1 MEEESPQGLLFRD
14 QDFSSDL
21 LKQLNVLRQNRIL
34 TDVLLCTNDI
44 EIPCHKNVLVSSS
57 PYFKAMFC
65 NNFKESIQEKVKLQ
79 GIDSSILHSIVLYIY
94 TGEVLMTAEN
104 ILSLMETASMLQ
116 YMKLFEACSAYLQD
130 QLSPDN
136 CLSLIRLSE
145 ILHCQDL
152 NQKAK
157 AMALKCFPEVATS
170 EDLKELCALELI
182 DYLGND
188 ELCGEE
194 EQVFEA
200 IMVWVRHDLQA
211 RQGYIQDLF
220 KKVRLQYVHPTFF
233 FRFIAN
239 DSLIQSSS
247 ACQNILEL
255 ANKQMFSLYSVSAP
269 DVRPMWHVP
278 RRYSCREFLLLI
290 GGRKDNQQTTR
301 DVLLYDEKTNQWLS
315 LAKYPTRLYKASAV
329 SLHSNVYLL
338 GGIPVGNGRNQVS
351 NNVYIFSLK
360 LNQWRLIDPML
371 IARYSHRS
379 VAYKNYIFA
388 IGGIGVNQE
397 ILNSMERYDSIYNIW
412 EDMANIPTAVLHP
425 AVSAKDQRIY
435 LFGGED
441 MMQNPVR
448 LIQVYHVSRNMWFRM
463 ETRMVKNVCAP
474 AVLIGDRIFIVGGY
488 TRRVI
493 AYDTKANKFVKCADM
508 KERRMHHGVAAINEK
523 LYLAGGRCL
532 TTDNAIV
539 DSDSLECYD
548 PQTDTWCSMGKLP
561 HRLFDHGCLALQCVP
576 YANLLGEGSGGKT
589 FS

>member
-1 MEEESPQGLLFRD
+1 
-14 QDFSSDL
+14 
-21 LKQLNVLRQNRIL
+21 
-34 TDVLLCTNDI
+34 
-44 EIPCHKNVLVSSS
+44 
-57 PYFKAMFC
+57 MFC
-65 NNFKESIQEKVKLQ
+65 NNFKESVQEKVNLQ
-79 GIDSSILHSIVLYIY
+79 GMDSGILHAIILYVY
-94 TGEVLMTAEN
+94 TGEVLMTHEN

-130 QLSPDN
+130 QLSPEN
-136 CLSLIRLSE
+136 CLSLSRLSE

-157 AMALKCFPEVATS
+157 AMALKYFPEVATS
-170 EDLKELCALELI
+170 EDLKELCVLELI

-188 ELCGEE
+188 ELYGEE

-239 DSLIQSSS
+239 DSLIQSSPD
-247 ACQNILEL
+247 CQNILKL

-269 DVRPMWHVP
+269 DVKPIWHVP

-315 LAKYPTRLYKASAV
+315 LAKYPTRVYKASAV
-329 SLHSNVYLL
+329 SLHSNIYLL
-338 GGIPVGNGRNQVS
+338 GGIPIGNGRNQVS

-360 LNQWRLIDPML
+360 LNQWRLIEPML
-371 IARYSHRS
+371 MARYSHRS

-388 IGGIGVNQE
+388 IGGIGVNRE

-441 MMQNPVR
+441 LMQNPVR

-474 AVLIGDRIFIVGGY
+474 AVLIGDRIFIIGGY

-493 AYDTKANKFVKCADM
+493 AYDTKDNKFVKCADM

-523 LYLAGGRCL
+523 LYLTGGRCL
-532 TTDNAIV
+532 TVDNAIV
-539 DSDSLECYD
+539 DSDSLDCYD
-548 PQTDTWCSMGKLP
+548 PQTDTWCSKGKLP
-561 HRLFDHGCLALQCVP
+561 HRLFDHGCLTLQCVP
-576 YANLLGEGSGGKT
+576 YANLLEEGNEKKT